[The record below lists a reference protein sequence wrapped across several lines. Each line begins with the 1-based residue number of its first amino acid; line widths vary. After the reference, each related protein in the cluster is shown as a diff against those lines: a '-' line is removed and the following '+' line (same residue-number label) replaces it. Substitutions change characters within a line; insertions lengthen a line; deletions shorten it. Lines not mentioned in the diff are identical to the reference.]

1 MVAPYPQHSTG
12 ARVTSIS
19 RFVVPI
25 SAAMLL
31 ACGSSQAGKGERPAS
46 DRVTRS
52 EIVAS
57 SAANAYDLIE
67 RLRPNWLR
75 VPSTGSLS
83 GIRNRIIVVYLDG
96 QRLGDTQS
104 LRSLSVTAIQSMQWL
119 DATRAETVLHEVG
132 SQPIGGAILIKTQ

>member
-1 MVAPYPQHSTG
+1 MFTHIDSSTG
-12 ARVTSIS
+12 ASVTAIN
-19 RFVVPI
+19 RLIVLT

-31 ACGSSQAGKGERPAS
+31 ACGSSQAGRGERPAS
-46 DRVTRS
+46 DRITRS
-52 EIVAS
+52 EIAAS
-57 SAANAYDLIE
+57 SAGNAYDMIE

-83 GIRNRIIVVYLDG
+83 GMRNRIIVVYVDG

-104 LRSLSVTAIQSMQWL
+104 LRSLSVIAIQSMQWL

-132 SQPIGGAILIKTQ
+132 SQPIAGAILIKTQ